1 MKFGNRYFLDEDAVR
16 QLVDARHLTN
26 QEFAVLIGVSRAY
39 WSEILNG
46 RRSLTPKVR
55 RALLVALPGD
65 EARLWRVE
73 RRDAANWKT

>member
-1 MKFGNRYFLDEDAVR
+1 MKFGNRYYLHEDAVR

-26 QEFAVLIGVSRAY
+26 QEFAPLIGVSRAY

-46 RRSLTPKVR
+46 RRALTPKVR